1 MRLGSLPQTRPGEIS
16 RRRSRAQRT
25 QSSLTDLDDCMTE
38 PTAISETGQVASVCQ
53 TKSRRMWLAFV
64 VAGMVVAGVV
74 IAVRLVQDN
83 GPEGHYRRG
92 RAALSAIDRE
102 AVLREVET
110 LSQIA
115 GYEHHAWLLQG
126 LLYTRLGKLD
136 EAIVYLGKAA
146 EQPDLFVEANT
157 AAAQCLY
164 TSGLYLQAIAASE
177 AALKQDDNC
186 LDARRWLAAALYDLG
201 ALPNAVEELKRIS
214 ANAPND
220 PRPDR
225 LLGLI
230 AKDGEH
236 FADAVK
242 FYLESLRRDSKQPD
256 LGTIQSELAEC
267 QIRLGEFASALETL
281 KNAEKTAA
289 VATIKAEG
297 FSGLGKSD
305 DAHESLDD
313 ALRLDPDY
321 FPAKLAKGKLLLDEG
336 DVENAVSVLESAVKR
351 DPASSQGHFQL
362 SQALRQTGN
371 NDRADA
377 ELQRMRETQAIERQ
391 FTDLHESAAD
401 HPNDPEIRFRTGE
414 LARQLGKLKLAKIW
428 FRAAL
433 AVDPKYTKARLAID
447 ELDALPS
454 KS

>member
-1 MRLGSLPQTRPGEIS
+1 MFWVAVAVTGLLIVGVSV
-16 RRRSRAQRT
+16 
-25 QSSLTDLDDCMTE
+25 
-38 PTAISETGQVASVCQ
+38 AILWVH
-53 TKSRRMWLAFV
+53 K
-64 VAGMVVAGVV
+64 
-74 IAVRLVQDN
+74 N

-92 RAALSAIDRE
+92 RAALLAIDRE
-102 AVLREVET
+102 AVLHEVEI
-110 LSQIA
+110 LSQTR

-126 LLYTRLGKLD
+126 LLFTQLGKLD

-146 EQPDLFVEANT
+146 EHPSMFVEANT

-164 TSGLYLQAIAASE
+164 TSGMYLQAITAAES
-177 AALKQDDNC
+177 ALNRDEEC

-214 ANAPND
+214 ANAPSD

-236 FADAVK
+236 FVDAIK
-242 FYLESLRRDSKQPD
+242 FYRESLRRDSQQPD
-256 LGTIQSELAEC
+256 LGAIQAELAEC
-267 QIRLGEFASALETL
+267 QIRLGEFADALDTL
-281 KNAEKTAA
+281 KNAEPTAV
-289 VATIKAEG
+289 VATLKAEG
-297 FSGLGKSD
+297 FSGLGKSE
-305 DAHESLDD
+305 DAHEWLND
-313 ALRLDPDY
+313 ALKLDPDH

-336 DVENAVSVLESAVKR
+336 DADNAVQVLESAVQQE
-351 DPASSQGHFQL
+351 PASSQGHFQL

-371 NDRADA
+371 TVRADE
-377 ELQRMRETQAIERQ
+377 ELQRMRETQAIERR
-391 FTDLHESAAD
+391 FADLHESAAQ

-414 LARQLGKLKLAKIW
+414 LARLLGKHKLAKIW

-433 AVDPKYTKARLAID
+433 AIDPKFTKARLAID
-447 ELDALPS
+447 ELDALPR